1 MPVDEICFEAEEK
14 MEKAINILKDEFR
27 QIRTGRASPG
37 LVENIKIIYHGSS
50 TPLKHL
56 ANITTPDAQLIII
69 KPYDISTS
77 SDIEKAILQSELGI
91 TPNNDGKVIRLSV
104 PPLSEERRKKIV
116 AQLKT
121 MSEETKVSF
130 RNIRREANK
139 HIDNEKKE
147 AIISEDEADKAK
159 EDILKT
165 VHNYE
170 KSIADILS
178 KKSEEVLKI

>member
-14 MEKAINILKDEFR
+14 IEKAISILREEFR
-27 QIRTGRASPG
+27 QTRTGRANPG
-37 LVENIKIIYHGSS
+37 LVENIRIDYHGSS

-56 ANITTPDAQLIII
+56 ANITVPDAQLIII
-69 KPYDISTS
+69 KPYDVSILSE
-77 SDIEKAILQSELGI
+77 IEKAILQSELGI
-91 TPNNDGKVIRLSV
+91 TPNSDGKVIRLAV

-121 MSEETKVSF
+121 MAEDTKVAF

-147 AIISEDEADKAK
+147 SLITEDEADKAK
-159 EDILKT
+159 EDILNI
-165 VHNYE
+165 VHNCE
-170 KSIADILS
+170 KNLSEILS
-178 KKSEEVLKI
+178 KKSEEVLKV